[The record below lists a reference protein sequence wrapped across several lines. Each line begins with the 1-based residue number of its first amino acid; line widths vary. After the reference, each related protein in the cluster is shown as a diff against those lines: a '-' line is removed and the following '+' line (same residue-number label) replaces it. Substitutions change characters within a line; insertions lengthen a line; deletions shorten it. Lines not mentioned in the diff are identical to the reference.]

1 MAFEYSAT
9 VAFFISTATPEQL
22 LELIRAIRL
31 GEIADVEDCGLYA
44 SSPDEHKYKFT
55 IILAKRPPPAEWQ
68 TTWAE
73 VFKAFSAQKGIQF
86 REVRWYIN
94 QPRG

>member
-55 IILAKRPPPAEWQ
+55 INLAKRPTPAEWQ